1 MQIRITIDGEPNDI
15 EVLLKKILGK
25 ETITTI
31 TTDSTEPYTNKQTWG
46 TYVSWNDTGVKKGG
60 DNMRDDRTY
69 ITEPYMSRSP
79 KGQIGE

>member
-31 TTDSTEPYTNKQTWG
+31 TTDSTEPNTIKQTWG
-46 TYVSWNDTGVKKGG
+46 TFV
-60 DNMRDDRTY
+60 
-69 ITEPYMSRSP
+69 
-79 KGQIGE
+79 

>member
-1 MQIRITIDGEPNDI
+1 M
-15 EVLLKKILGK
+15 
-25 ETITTI
+25 
-31 TTDSTEPYTNKQTWG
+31 
-46 TYVSWNDTGVKKGG
+46 GVWKGG